1 MVLIVVFNLLI
12 IAAVIASVFIIPVDP
27 FVGHKGLYWEII
39 VPGLVSIASTVIV
52 VTLLSAV

>member
-1 MVLIVVFNLLI
+1 MILTVVINLLI
-12 IAAVIASVFIIPVDP
+12 IVAVIASVFIIPIDP
-27 FVGHKGLYWEII
+27 FVGHKGFYWEVI

>member
-1 MVLIVVFNLLI
+1 MVLIIVFNLLI

-27 FVGHKGLYWEII
+27 FVGHKGFYWEII